1 MKRMKQQDIE
11 LYLNR
16 CGLVSTS
23 VPTQKILDI
32 LTKNPSTNGN
42 GTRNSGF
49 SFPLEVGLAYYRDA
63 AQTNESGVLRDLHT
77 FGYRQDLSRRSKDIR
92 LENVDGHCLLRSIA
106 ESVTFDVFAVN
117 EEMEEIGFLT
127 FLGFDVFEFHA
138 YAFKSSE
145 P

>member
-1 MKRMKQQDIE
+1 
-11 LYLNR
+11 
-16 CGLVSTS
+16 

-42 GTRNSGF
+42 GTRSWGF
-49 SFPLEVGLAYYRDA
+49 SLPLEA
-63 AQTNESGVLRDLHT
+63 AQTNESGVRRDLHT
-77 FGYRQDLSRRSKDIR
+77 FGYRPDLSRRSKDIR
-92 LENVDGHCLLRSIA
+92 LENVDRRFSLRSIV

-117 EEMEEIGFLT
+117 EEMKEIGFLT

-138 YAFKSSE
+138 FAFKSSE

>member
-1 MKRMKQQDIE
+1 MNQQDIE

-42 GTRNSGF
+42 GTRSWGF
-49 SFPLEVGLAYYRDA
+49 SLSLEGGLAYYRDA
-63 AQTNESGVLRDLHT
+63 AQTNESGVRRDLHT
-77 FGYRQDLSRRSKDIR
+77 FGYRPDLSRRSKDIR
-92 LENVDGHCLLRSIA
+92 LENVDRRFSLRSIV
-106 ESVTFDVFAVN
+106 ERVTFDVFAVN
-117 EEMEEIGFLT
+117 EETKEIGFLT
-127 FLGFDVFEFHA
+127 FLGFDDFEFHA